1 MSSTNKTTYYDLS
14 QYTANDKPTYLGDYN
29 SDMGKIDAG
38 IREVAVSSGEN
49 ATNIGTLTDLTTE
62 SKATLVGAINEVD
75 SHTDTNTGDISTL
88 NIAVAGN
95 TTHIGDLTNLNTT
108 VKTDLVSA
116 INEVDSFSK
125 DLEDYLMLTD
135 YRTLSNP
142 QLLDYNLNP
151 ITGSVGGN
159 LRVALNNDGTFG
171 KIYGDLIISNAGG
184 SYPIVK
190 FINTGIMGVTE
201 EILISTAGISNSSN
215 GLSFCN
221 ISIVPP
227 TAGQT
232 SASILIRSNLG
243 DANQTMLTFPCLYYF
258 KNFGDV
264 Q

>member
-49 ATNIGTLTDLTTE
+49 TTNIGDLTNLTTE
-62 SKATLVGAINEVD
+62 SKSSLVGAINEID

-95 TTHIGDLTNLNTT
+95 TTHIGDLTNLKTT

-125 DLEDYLMLTD
+125 DLEDYLK
-135 YRTLSNP
+135 
-142 QLLDYNLNP
+142 LLDYQLNP
-151 ITGSVGGN
+151 ITGSVSGN

-171 KIYGDLIISNAGG
+171 KIYGDLAISNAGG

-232 SASILIRSNLG
+232 SASILIISNLG
-243 DANQTMLTFPCLYYF
+243 DANQTMLAFPCLYYF